1 MEGSTTTG
9 ILIKCYLV
17 HCYDCKLS
25 VLTFVQRTFGPERWR
40 EGSAL
45 HGPANA
51 MICDCNK
58 LTKTGESI
66 NMFVDA

>member
-1 MEGSTTTG
+1 MTG
-9 ILIKCYLV
+9 IWITCYLV

-45 HGPANA
+45 HGKDLHCTANA
-51 MICDCNK
+51 IICDCNK

>member
-9 ILIKCYLV
+9 IWIKCYLV

-25 VLTFVQRTFGPERWR
+25 VLTFVQRTFSPERWR

-45 HGPANA
+45 HDKCN
-51 MICDCNK
+51 DCNK
-58 LTKTGESI
+58 LTKIGESI